1 MNIEAFRNRI
11 LSKDE
16 SNGYI
21 ERERAIEEFLAG
33 GGGSL
38 PQAQKYICALETVLG
53 ILSTPV
59 EEGDWIVGRMAEG
72 PIPYEMEPVPAG
84 GKSHAG
90 NPFKPTGRSAGH
102 MSLDYRPLLQKGL
115 KGIAEDFCS
124 HAHTKEQKEYAAL
137 VERAAAAI
145 GQYAERYA
153 LAAEAHGARRAAE
166 ALRIVPMNPAQ
177 DFFSA
182 VQSVWLMEMILSCVT
197 GGRDFAFSRL
207 DLALLP
213 FFDAAESEDAQE
225 ILTAFLL
232 HCNNIGGMGSELH
245 VHMPVPCA
253 ATNIYLM
260 LGGRGAEEAL
270 ALDLCFLRA
279 ALKVRLPQ
287 PVLALRQCKDS
298 DSRWKIACA
307 HAAQELNGQV
317 SLYNDD
323 ALIPNLIALGMPE
336 GKALH
341 YTMSGCNRAETMGH
355 QSSDAFDDCVRWFLN
370 AFYDEKCLTPED
382 MVQALGREAERA
394 LATAVGNPRV
404 PQEKELRFNLESLL
418 LNDCA
423 EKCCDIENGGL
434 AMETYVHNLCGI
446 ATIAD
451 SLAAVEQLVM
461 EEKRLSLEEF
471 REIVRR
477 NYRDQE
483 LLRLRIK
490 KRAPKYG
497 NDDDRADVWARRAGE
512 VLAEAV
518 GHQTGELIHIPSF
531 YSLYFHQFQ
540 GAKLGATPD
549 GRLAGEDVSENQSPV
564 YGCDVKGATALLCS
578 AAKLPQNRCGAG
590 GLNLRLARK
599 LADEQLAAL
608 VSAYFAM
615 GGVNLAPSVLTKE
628 TLLAAREHPEQY
640 QNLAVRIVGYSEL
653 YLRLPERMQIEILNR
668 TEYAL

>member
-53 ILSTPV
+53 TLSTPV

-124 HAHTKEQKEYAAL
+124 HAHTKEQQEYAAL

-279 ALKVRLPQ
+279 ALEVRLPQ
-287 PVLALRQCKDS
+287 PVLALRQCKGS

-336 GKALH
+336 EKALH

-518 GHQTGELIHIPSF
+518 CHQTGELIHIPSF

-599 LADEQLAAL
+599 LADEQFAAL

>member
-33 GGGSL
+33 GGGNL

-53 ILSTPV
+53 TLSTPV

-124 HAHTKEQKEYAAL
+124 HAHTKEQKKYAAL
-137 VERAAAAI
+137 VERAAAVI

-232 HCNNIGGMGSELH
+232 HCNSIGGMGSELH

-279 ALKVRLPQ
+279 ALEVRLPQ
-287 PVLALRQCKDS
+287 PVLALRQCKGS
-298 DSRWKIACA
+298 DARWKIACA

-336 GKALH
+336 EKALH

-382 MVQALGREAERA
+382 MVQALGREAERV

-490 KRAPKYG
+490 KRALKYG

-518 GHQTGELIHIPSF
+518 CHQTGELIHIPSF

-615 GGVNLAPSVLTKE
+615 SGVNLAPSVLTKE

>member
-53 ILSTPV
+53 TLSTPV

-115 KGIAEDFCS
+115 KGITEDFYS

-279 ALKVRLPQ
+279 ALEVRLPQ
-287 PVLALRQCKDS
+287 PVLALRQCKGS

-336 GKALH
+336 EKALH

-434 AMETYVHNLCGI
+434 AIETYVHNLCGI

-461 EEKRLSLEEF
+461 EEKRLLLEEL

-477 NYRDQE
+477 NYQDQE

-512 VLAEAV
+512 VLAGAV
-518 GHQTGELIHIPSF
+518 CHQTGELIHIPSF

>member
-53 ILSTPV
+53 TLSTPV

-270 ALDLCFLRA
+270 TLDLCFLRA
-279 ALKVRLPQ
+279 ALEVRLPQ
-287 PVLALRQCKDS
+287 PVLALRQCKGS

-336 GKALH
+336 EKALH

-423 EKCCDIENGGL
+423 EKCCDIENSGL

-451 SLAAVEQLVM
+451 SLAAVEQLVI

-518 GHQTGELIHIPSF
+518 CHQTGELIHIPSF

>member
-1 MNIEAFRNRI
+1 M
-11 LSKDE
+11 
-16 SNGYI
+16 
-21 ERERAIEEFLAG
+21 
-33 GGGSL
+33 
-38 PQAQKYICALETVLG
+38 
-53 ILSTPV
+53 
-59 EEGDWIVGRMAEG
+59 
-72 PIPYEMEPVPAG
+72 
-84 GKSHAG
+84 
-90 NPFKPTGRSAGH
+90 
-102 MSLDYRPLLQKGL
+102 
-115 KGIAEDFCS
+115 CS
-124 HAHTKEQKEYAAL
+124 HDHEHTHADGVTHTHPHTHDHDHCHEHTHDHD
-137 VERAAAAI
+137 
-145 GQYAERYA
+145 
-153 LAAEAHGARRAAE
+153 HGHE
-166 ALRIVPMNPAQ
+166 HTHAQ
-177 DFFSA
+177 HS
-182 VQSVWLMEMILSCVT
+182 
-197 GGRDFAFSRL
+197 
-207 DLALLP
+207 P
-213 FFDAAESEDAQE
+213 
-225 ILTAFLL
+225 
-232 HCNNIGGMGSELH
+232 
-245 VHMPVPCA
+245 
-253 ATNIYLM
+253 
-260 LGGRGAEEAL
+260 EEAL

-279 ALKVRLPQ
+279 ALEVRLPQ
-287 PVLALRQCKDS
+287 PVLALRQCKGS

-336 GKALH
+336 EKALH

-370 AFYDEKCLTPED
+370 AFYDEKCHTPED

-461 EEKRLSLEEF
+461 EEKRLSLEEL

-518 GHQTGELIHIPSF
+518 CHQTGELIHIPSF

-599 LADEQLAAL
+599 LADEQLAAQ

>member
-53 ILSTPV
+53 TLSTPV

-145 GQYAERYA
+145 GRYAERYA
-153 LAAEAHGARRAAE
+153 LAAEAHGAHRAAE

-279 ALKVRLPQ
+279 ALEVRLPQ
-287 PVLALRQCKDS
+287 PVLALRQCKGS

-336 GKALH
+336 EKALH

-477 NYRDQE
+477 NYQDQE

-518 GHQTGELIHIPSF
+518 CHQTGELIHIPSF

>member
-21 ERERAIEEFLAG
+21 ERERAIEEFLDG
-33 GGGSL
+33 GGGNL

-53 ILSTPV
+53 TLSTPV

-197 GGRDFAFSRL
+197 GGRDFAFSCL

-270 ALDLCFLRA
+270 ALDLCFLRV
-279 ALKVRLPQ
+279 ALEVRLPQ
-287 PVLALRQCKDS
+287 PVLALRQCKGS

-336 GKALH
+336 EKALH

-461 EEKRLSLEEF
+461 EEKRLSLEKF

-518 GHQTGELIHIPSF
+518 CHQTGELIHIPSF

>member
-33 GGGSL
+33 GGGNL

-53 ILSTPV
+53 TLSTPV
-59 EEGDWIVGRMAEG
+59 EEGDWIVGRMVEG

-153 LAAEAHGARRAAE
+153 LAAEAHGAHRAAE

-279 ALKVRLPQ
+279 ALEVRLPQ
-287 PVLALRQCKDS
+287 PVLALRQCKGS

-336 GKALH
+336 EKALH

-370 AFYDEKCLTPED
+370 AFYDKKCLTPED

-477 NYRDQE
+477 NYQDQE

-497 NDDDRADVWARRAGE
+497 NDDDRADVWARRDGE

-518 GHQTGELIHIPSF
+518 CHQTGELIHIPSF

-549 GRLAGEDVSENQSPV
+549 SRLAGEDVSENQSPV